1 MAVSTT
7 KEQFRLFL
15 EKGSIPIFFQD
26 WWLDAVCL
34 SESWDV
40 ALSVNKDGDIMG
52 VFPYLIKK
60 KGLFD
65 VSIMPPLTPFLGPYV
80 VPFKGV
86 KRVEAYSY
94 YRKVVNG
101 LIPAVKEVDYFAQ
114 KFSPEI
120 KDWYPFYRNGYQ
132 QTTSYT
138 YILDNIRNLEAAW
151 DGMKNTVRT
160 VIRKT
165 EGNLSVVPLLEPSV
179 LYRLVEETFS
189 RQKLPVPYEEKVL
202 HNIWDECRARDCGFM
217 MQAQDSQG
225 KTHAAIMIVRDESV
239 AYNLVI
245 GVSEEDKNSGAVQ
258 RLIWEAIKK
267 SSESVD
273 VFNFEGSMLPH
284 IEPVFRHFG
293 GELTPYFR
301 ISRDKNAF
309 VKGVRNVLRK

>member
-15 EKGSIPIFFQD
+15 EKESLPIFFQD

-34 SESWDV
+34 SEEWDV
-40 ALSVNKDGDIMG
+40 SVSFNKDGAIIG
-52 VFPYLIKK
+52 VLPYLIKK

-65 VSIMPPLTPFLGPYV
+65 VSIMPPLTPYLGPYV
-80 VPFKGV
+80 VPFIGV

-94 YRKVVNG
+94 YRKVINA
-101 LIPAVKEVDYFAQ
+101 LIPKISEMDYFAQ
-114 KFSPEI
+114 KFSPDI
-120 KDWYPFYRNGYQ
+120 TDWYPFFRNGYQ

-138 YILDNIRNLEAAW
+138 YILDNIRDQENVW
-151 DGMKNTVRT
+151 NGMKNTVRT

-165 EGNLSVVPLLEPSV
+165 EDNLEIVPLEDPRI
-179 LYRLVEETFS
+179 LYALVEETFK
-189 RQKLPVPYEEKVL
+189 RQKLSVPYPETIL
-202 HNIWDECRARDCGFM
+202 SNIWNACKERGCGFM
-217 MQAQDSQG
+217 LQALDAQENV
-225 KTHAAIMIVRDESV
+225 HAAILIVRDESV

-245 GVSEEDKNSGAVQ
+245 GVSEEEKNSGAVQ

-301 ISRDKNAF
+301 ISRDKNSF